1 MVGGI
6 FYANDLRGSGL
17 MSGSIFGKPA
27 VPSLKIFEPDSIGKK
42 LEYVKG
48 GLMAESPFTSFDSH
62 HVYKL
67 LRP

>member
-1 MVGGI
+1 
-6 FYANDLRGSGL
+6 

-48 GLMAESPFTSFDSH
+48 GLIAESPFTSFDSH